1 MVNHQQVVVLAKEI
15 HGNPETIMM
24 EGVSS
29 AEVKLRIDVDHKGIG
44 LGWKVSG
51 SV

>member
-1 MVNHQQVVVLAKEI
+1 MVNHQHVVVLAKEI

-24 EGVSS
+24 EEVSS

-44 LGWKVSG
+44 LGW
-51 SV
+51 